1 MIWQLDFWLL
11 VILII
16 SAIIALSVH
25 DLLAA
30 VAALSAYSFFVALLF
45 SQMGAID
52 VAFVE
57 ASLGA
62 GITGVLFVVAL
73 FLTRRRSED

>member
-1 MIWQLDFWLL
+1 MVWQIDFWLL
-11 VILII
+11 VIVII
-16 SAIIALSVH
+16 TALIALSLR

-30 VAALSAYSFFVALLF
+30 VVALAAYSFFMALLF
-45 SQMGAID
+45 AQMGAID

-57 ASLGA
+57 VTLGA
-62 GITGVLFVVAL
+62 GVSGVFFIVVL

>member
-1 MIWQLDFWLL
+1 MVWQIDFWLL
-11 VILII
+11 VIVII
-16 SAIIALSVH
+16 TALIALSLR

-30 VAALSAYSFFVALLF
+30 VVALAAYSFFMALLF
-45 SQMGAID
+45 TQMGAID

-57 ASLGA
+57 VTLGA
-62 GITGVLFVVAL
+62 GVSGVFFIVVL

>member
-1 MIWQLDFWLL
+1 MIWQIDFWLL

-16 SAIIALSVH
+16 TAIIALSVH

-30 VAALSAYSFFVALLF
+30 VVALSAYSFFVALLF
-45 SQMGAID
+45 AQMGAID

-57 ASLGA
+57 VTLGA
-62 GITGVLFVVAL
+62 GISGVFFIIAL
-73 FLTRRRSED
+73 FRTKRRSED

>member
-1 MIWQLDFWLL
+1 MVWQIDFWLL
-11 VILII
+11 VIVII
-16 SAIIALSVH
+16 TALIALSLR

-30 VAALSAYSFFVALLF
+30 VVALVAYSFFMALLF
-45 SQMGAID
+45 AQMGAID

-57 ASLGA
+57 VTLGA
-62 GITGVLFVVAL
+62 GISGVFFIVVL

>member
-1 MIWQLDFWLL
+1 MIWQIDFWLL
-11 VILII
+11 VVLIV
-16 SAIIALSVH
+16 AAVIALSVR

-30 VAALSAYSFFVALLF
+30 VAALCAYSFVVALLF
-45 SQMGAID
+45 AQMGAID

-57 ASLGA
+57 VTLGA
-62 GITGVLFVVAL
+62 GITGVLFIVAL

>member
-1 MIWQLDFWLL
+1 MILQLDFWLL
-11 VILII
+11 VILIVT
-16 SAIIALSVH
+16 ALVALSVH

-30 VAALSAYSFFVALLF
+30 VAALSAYSFIVALLF

-57 ASLGA
+57 ATLGA
-62 GITGVLFVVAL
+62 GISGVLFIVAL